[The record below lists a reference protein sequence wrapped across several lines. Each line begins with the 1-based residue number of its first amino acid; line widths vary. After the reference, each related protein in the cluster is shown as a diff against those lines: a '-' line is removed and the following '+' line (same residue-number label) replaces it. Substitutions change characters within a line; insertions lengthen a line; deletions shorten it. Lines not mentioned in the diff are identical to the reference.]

1 MRISDWS
8 SDVCS
13 SDLAGLYN
21 QDGQFQRDIQRLWAE
36 CSDIILRI
44 SEESWRW
51 EFESADRMNI
61 TAQYRDIWLEKAL
74 EATRMKYQ
82 QGVDRDWVSHIARP
96 ARYFFQFGIPSP
108 AIARMHVDVSS
119 KIGLS
124 LRKQFEGDA
133 EKQAILLCSLDRKS
147 VV

>member
-1 MRISDWS
+1 MNELKVSLREPDGIRQTWLTDEEL
-8 SDVCS
+8 
-13 SDLAGLYN
+13 DLRAGLYN

-44 SEESWRW
+44 SVESWRW

-82 QGVDRDWVSHIARP
+82 QGVDRDRSEEHTSEL
-96 ARYFFQFGIPSP
+96 Q
-108 AIARMHVDVSS
+108 
-119 KIGLS
+119 S
-124 LRKQFEGDA
+124 LMRISYAVFC
-133 EKQAILLCSLDRKS
+133 L
-147 VV
+147 

>member
-1 MRISDWS
+1 MNELKVSLREPDGIRQTWLTDEEL
-8 SDVCS
+8 
-13 SDLAGLYN
+13 DLRAGLYN

-82 QGVDRDWVSHIARP
+82 QGVDRDWVCRIAGR
-96 ARYFFQFGIPSP
+96 ARSFFQFGIPSP
-108 AIARMHVDVSS
+108 SIARLLVDVASRS
-119 KIGLS
+119 EEHTHELHS
-124 LRKQFEGDA
+124 L
-133 EKQAILLCSLDRKS
+133 ILT
-147 VV
+147 

>member
-1 MRISDWS
+1 MIRLPPRSTRTDTLFPYTS
-8 SDVCS
+8 LFRSEEL
-13 SDLAGLYN
+13 DLRAGLYN

-82 QGVDRDWVSHIARP
+82 QGVDRDWVSHIEIGRA
-96 ARYFFQFGIPSP
+96 
-108 AIARMHVDVSS
+108 HV
-119 KIGLS
+119 
-124 LRKQFEGDA
+124 
-133 EKQAILLCSLDRKS
+133 
-147 VV
+147 

>member
-1 MRISDWS
+1 
-8 SDVCS
+8 
-13 SDLAGLYN
+13 
-21 QDGQFQRDIQRLWAE
+21 
-36 CSDIILRI
+36 
-44 SEESWRW
+44 
-51 EFESADRMNI
+51 MNI

-108 AIARMHVDVSS
+108 AIARMLVDVAS

-124 LRKQFEGDA
+124 IRKKFEGDA
-133 EKQAILLCSLDRKS
+133 EKQAILLSRSEEHTSELQSLMRIS
-147 VV
+147 YAVVCLKKKN